1 MRIWRLFLGDIKF
14 QAIYGFYLL
23 YGIVTFS
30 YGVLLLLLPQAWR
43 AKAAVAMIYSD
54 PAALGLVFMGA
65 IILLEK
71 SQRVLNALAVSPVNV
86 RDYLIAKICSLCL
99 ISVVSSLVLAIIGG
113 LGNLLMIAAATTVT
127 SLIFSLLGLIVGAK
141 ISSLNHYMFAIVPL
155 EIICF
160 VPPLV
165 YLFEP
170 LSWLTLHPLCG
181 AIALINES
189 SSSLSYDFSRLVLL
203 SFILFAAAQKSTSRM
218 WQTLGGV
225 KI

>member
-1 MRIWRLFLGDIKF
+1 M
-14 QAIYGFYLL
+14 
-23 YGIVTFS
+23 
-30 YGVLLLLLPQAWR
+30 
-43 AKAAVAMIYSD
+43 
-54 PAALGLVFMGA
+54 
-65 IILLEK
+65 LEK

-86 RDYLIAKICSLCL
+86 RDYLIAKICSLCV

-113 LGNLLMIAAATTVT
+113 LGNLLMIAAATMVT

-170 LSWLTLHPLCG
+170 FSWLTLHPLCG

-189 SSSLSYDFSRLVLL
+189 SSSLSYDFSRLLLL

-218 WQTLGGV
+218 WQTIGGA